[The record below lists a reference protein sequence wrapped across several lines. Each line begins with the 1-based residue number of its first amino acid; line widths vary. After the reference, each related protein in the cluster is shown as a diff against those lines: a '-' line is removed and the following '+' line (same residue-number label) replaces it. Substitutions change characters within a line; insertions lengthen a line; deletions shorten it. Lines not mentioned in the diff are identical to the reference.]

1 MGRSPLGFRATFE
14 GSGLLAPHAQLSLLR
29 IDSGGRPV
37 SVGDLRA
44 EVEPEPDAV
53 RLSMSLPTLVQD
65 DTEQKGMQ
73 GERTIAISL
82 CHADAVCSRSSRLFH
97 CAVTSI

>member
-1 MGRSPLGFRATFE
+1 MGFRATLE
-14 GSGLLAPHAQLSLLR
+14 GSGLLAPRAQLSLLR

-53 RLSMSLPTLVQD
+53 RLSMSPPTLVQG

-73 GERTIAISL
+73 GEMTIAISL
-82 CHADAVCSRSSRLFH
+82 CHAAAVCSRFQGY
-97 CAVTSI
+97 SIVR

>member
-1 MGRSPLGFRATFE
+1 MGFRGT
-14 GSGLLAPHAQLSLLR
+14 LACSCWLALRAQLSLLR

-53 RLSMSLPTLVQD
+53 RLSVFMPT
-65 DTEQKGMQ
+65 G
-73 GERTIAISL
+73 G
-82 CHADAVCSRSSRLFH
+82 
-97 CAVTSI
+97 